1 VRRST
6 KESIDMDPS
15 SCPICESPLR
25 AEIEKLDLIG
35 KEPETIKWARKNGL
49 DISKFSLV
57 KHRVNHL
64 QPVITADNGGNGN
77 IENKNDQTSEA
88 LSIGIEKAQT
98 PQPVHA
104 RSRPI
109 RKSVVKRISRKCP
122 KSNKLVESRTTEE
135 AVPAVASERINVTE
149 SITDQLLLDTVR
161 DRVYQ
166 KLINNEIELD
176 LGDGFKAIEIK
187 HKIAEESQ
195 NEKLLLE
202 ILNEIRAEELKKDHL
217 RST

>member
-1 VRRST
+1 
-6 KESIDMDPS
+6 MGPS

-25 AEIEKLDLIG
+25 AEIERLDLIG
-35 KEPETIKWARKNGL
+35 KEPETIKWARKKGL

-64 QPVITADNGGNGN
+64 QPVISGKNGNNGN

-88 LSIGIEKAQT
+88 LSVGNEKAQALR
-98 PQPVHA
+98 PIHA
-104 RSRPI
+104 KSRPI
-109 RKSVVKRISRKCP
+109 RKSSIRRTRRKGSKADKP
-122 KSNKLVESRTTEE
+122 VESQTTDE
-135 AVPAVASERINVTE
+135 AVPAVASEGINVTGP
-149 SITDQLLLDTVR
+149 ITDQLLLDTVR

-166 KLINNEIELD
+166 KLVNNEIELD

-187 HKIAEESQ
+187 HRIAEESQ

-202 ILNEIRAEELKKDHL
+202 ILNEIRAEELKK
-217 RST
+217 